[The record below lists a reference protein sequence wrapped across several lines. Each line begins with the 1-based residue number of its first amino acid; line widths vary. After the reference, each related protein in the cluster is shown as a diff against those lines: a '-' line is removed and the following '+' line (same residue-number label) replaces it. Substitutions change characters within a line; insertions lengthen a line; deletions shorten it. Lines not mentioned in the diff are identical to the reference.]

1 MVNRIRNYVLVALA
15 IGAFYFLLSHH
26 FIFSSYRDIDVLK
39 KADLTFK
46 YTFVSIKQVR
56 PEVILRVESLR
67 DAGLG
72 EMMVERGMLSEGR
85 LTMILDK
92 IESESEAEQ

>member
-15 IGAFYFLLSHH
+15 IGAFYYLLSHH
-26 FIFSSYRDIDVLK
+26 FIFSSFRDVDVLN
-39 KADLTFK
+39 KAELTFK
-46 YTFVSIKQVR
+46 YTFVSVKQIK

-72 EMMVERGMLSEGR
+72 QILVERGMLSEGR